1 MPEDESPAEAPPG
14 EEPQESAT
22 EVKQE
27 RLEAEK
33 GFRGEANERE
43 LQELVANLSTNILI
57 IGAGGAGN
65 NTLERLYRG
74 GIDSVEMLAL
84 NTDAQHLLAARVP
97 HRMLIGKQ
105 LTKGL
110 GAGAE
115 PRLGEGAAEEAR
127 DDLLNACHEADIV
140 FLTGGLGGGTGTG
153 ALPVIARF
161 AKEKQAL
168 TIAIVTLPFSN
179 EGARR
184 AKNAQQGLER
194 LRKVADTVI
203 VIPNDKLLQKDIA
216 QLPLNEAFRKAD
228 AILGGAIRCMSEIT
242 TRSGLVNIDFADLR
256 SIMESGGVAMIGT
269 GEAQGTDRAAEAVQ
283 SAFSSPLLEVD
294 ISQASGALINVTGG
308 DDMTLHEAHAVVR
321 EVNAKINKEAR
332 IIWGASIDSSLEHS
346 IRVMLV
352 VTGVKSSQILGPPE
366 GVEDELV
373 ARYGIDFVQ

>member
-115 PRLGEGAAEEAR
+115 PHLGEGAAEEAH

>member
-1 MPEDESPAEAPPG
+1 
-14 EEPQESAT
+14 
-22 EVKQE
+22 
-27 RLEAEK
+27 
-33 GFRGEANERE
+33 
-43 LQELVANLSTNILI
+43 
-57 IGAGGAGN
+57 
-65 NTLERLYRG
+65 
-74 GIDSVEMLAL
+74 
-84 NTDAQHLLAARVP
+84 
-97 HRMLIGKQ
+97 
-105 LTKGL
+105 
-110 GAGAE
+110 
-115 PRLGEGAAEEAR
+115 
-127 DDLLNACHEADIV
+127 
-140 FLTGGLGGGTGTG
+140 
-153 ALPVIARF
+153 
-161 AKEKQAL
+161 
-168 TIAIVTLPFSN
+168 
-179 EGARR
+179 
-184 AKNAQQGLER
+184 GLER

-203 VIPNDKLLQKDIA
+203 VIPNDKLLQEDIA

>member
-65 NTLERLYRG
+65 NTLERLYRE
-74 GIDSVEMLAL
+74 GIDGVEMLAV
-84 NTDAQHLLAARVP
+84 NTDAQHLLAARGP

>member
-1 MPEDESPAEAPPG
+1 MPEDESPAEVPAE
-14 EEPQESAT
+14 EEPQEPAT

-27 RLEAEK
+27 RLEADN

-65 NTLERLYRG
+65 NTLERLYRE
-74 GIDSVEMLAL
+74 GIDGVEMLAL

-127 DDLLNACHEADIV
+127 DDLLNACHGADIV

-153 ALPVIARF
+153 ALPVMARF
-161 AKEKQAL
+161 AKEKEAL

-184 AKNAQQGLER
+184 AKNAKQGLER

-203 VIPNDKLLQKDIA
+203 VIPNDKLLQEEIA

-256 SIMESGGVAMIGT
+256 SIMGEGGVAMIGT
-269 GEAQGTDRAAEAVQ
+269 GEAQGADRAAEAVQ
-283 SAFSSPLLEVD
+283 YAFSSPLLEVD

-308 DDMTLHEAHAVVR
+308 DDMTLQEAHEVVR

>member
-65 NTLERLYRG
+65 NTLERLYRE
-74 GIDSVEMLAL
+74 GIDGVEMLAL

-115 PRLGEGAAEEAR
+115 PHLGEGAAEEAR

-184 AKNAQQGLER
+184 KTGLE
-194 LRKVADTVI
+194 TG
-203 VIPNDKLLQKDIA
+203 
-216 QLPLNEAFRKAD
+216 AFGFTEK
-228 AILGGAIRCMSEIT
+228 SE
-242 TRSGLVNIDFADLR
+242 LR
-256 SIMESGGVAMIGT
+256 SEHANQPECEL
-269 GEAQGTDRAAEAVQ
+269 GETQLRDHPFLFVKYVIQKTDYDIQCWRRIRLKTYAQ
-283 SAFSSPLLEVD
+283 
-294 ISQASGALINVTGG
+294 
-308 DDMTLHEAHAVVR
+308 
-321 EVNAKINKEAR
+321 K
-332 IIWGASIDSSLEHS
+332 
-346 IRVMLV
+346 RV
-352 VTGVKSSQILGPPE
+352 
-366 GVEDELV
+366 
-373 ARYGIDFVQ
+373 